1 MVRATGHRSL
11 GNARTRDSIRV
22 SLLIPTHALPPLS
35 YKVPVGLRPEIRR
48 GSVVVAPLSGRSRL
62 GVVVGP
68 EADPDRAREDVVSV
82 VPGISLPPDLL
93 DACEDV
99 SDSFAVPLPAV
110 LRAALPPALDTGR
123 FRVVRPAAWWPW
135 DGGSHASRTAIKKA
149 LGAEALREAE
159 AEGRVV
165 LSPALPERETA
176 EYVVVR
182 PASDPDLRRARRQ
195 REVFGFLKDRG
206 GEMSVPDLLSATGAG
221 RNILREL
228 AGRGAVRIVRR
239 VAPAPLHAAIGDHT
253 TVPEPLRRHAARAV
267 GRGGAFVWRM
277 PSREQA
283 DAVGA
288 AARAAVDAGD
298 QALVLAPE
306 IGAVDRLVQHL
317 RRTLPA
323 GSTVAAYHSN
333 LGRDRAAVHEAA
345 RTGDVDV
352 VVGTRAAA
360 LMPLARPGALCVVDE
375 PSRAHRASPGYEGLP
390 VHARDLAL
398 ARAESEGMAAIF
410 TSPVPSL
417 RLYVAGAGEVPGVE
431 ELPPRLPERWPS
443 VRIVDMRGSGAPL
456 SSLLLDSCRRVV
468 GGGGRVGV
476 VVDRLGY
483 ATAVSC
489 NRCGAVRRCPDCDLP
504 LAPRGRAG
512 SMVCSRCGRREP
524 GIPRCEACGSDR
536 LSPTGLA
543 VERVRELLSEAVDE
557 PVGLFT
563 ADRWELDDAPVVVGT
578 ARCVLGREWD
588 AVILPDVDGALQGS
602 GIGAAERSFRLVHES
617 AESAR
622 DLLVLQTRLPE
633 HEVLRAAA
641 RGDYEALVAA
651 EAPRLRAA
659 GYPPF
664 GHLASLTFG
673 GAGTAVRRAVELR
686 LRPALEDGVEVSDPV
701 PVARSAERAGEP
713 PSWRVLI
720 RSPERRS
727 VARNAARAAR
737 LATTSHGLRARVEV
751 DPEEV

>member
-1 MVRATGHRSL
+1 MVRATGHR
-11 GNARTRDSIRV
+11 RTRDTRTHESVRV

-35 YKVPVGLRPEIRR
+35 YKVPDDLRSEIRR

-68 EADPDRAREDVVSV
+68 DADPDRAREDVVSV
-82 VPGISLPPDLL
+82 VTGISLPPALVA
-93 DACEDV
+93 ACEEV
-99 SDSFAVPLPAV
+99 SDSFAVPLPAA

-123 FRVVRPAAWWPW
+123 YRVVRPAAWWPW
-135 DGGSHASRTAIKKA
+135 EPGSHASRAAIKRA
-149 LGAEALREAE
+149 LGADGLREAE

-165 LSPALPERETA
+165 LSPALPGRETV
-176 EYVVVR
+176 EYAVVR
-182 PASDPDLRRARRQ
+182 PASEPDLRRARRQ
-195 REVFGFLKDRG
+195 REVLGFLRDRG
-206 GEMSVPDLLSATGAG
+206 GALPVPDLLSATDAG
-221 RNILREL
+221 RHILREL
-228 AGRGAVRIVRR
+228 VGRGAVRIVRR
-239 VAPAPLHAAIGDHT
+239 AAPAPLHAAAGD
-253 TVPEPLRRHAARAV
+253 PADGRGPFRRDATRAV
-267 GRGGAFVWRM
+267 KRRGAFVWRM
-277 PSREQA
+277 PSREQVHA
-283 DAVGA
+283 VVAVARAVVGA
-288 AARAAVDAGD
+288 GEQV
-298 QALVLAPE
+298 LVLAPE
-306 IGAVDRLVQHL
+306 IGAVDRLVGHL

-323 GSTVAAYHSN
+323 GSTVAAYHSE

-345 RTGDVDV
+345 RGGGVDV

-375 PSRAHRASPGYEGLP
+375 PSGAHRAPGYEGLP
-390 VHARDLAL
+390 VHARDVAL
-398 ARAESEGMAAIF
+398 ARAGAEGVAAIF

-417 RLYVAGAGEVPGVE
+417 RLHAAGAGGVPGVE

-489 NRCGAVRRCPDCDLP
+489 NRCGAVGRCPDCDLP

-512 SMVCSRCGRREP
+512 SMVCPRCGRREP
-524 GIPRCEACGSDR
+524 GIRRCEACGSDR

-543 VERVRELLSEAVDE
+543 VERVRELLSDALDE

-563 ADRWELDDAPVVVGT
+563 ADRRETADAPVVVGT

-588 AVILPDVDGALQGS
+588 GVLLPDVDGALQGS

-617 AESAR
+617 AEAAR

-641 RGDYEALVAA
+641 RGDYGALVAA
-651 EAPRLRAA
+651 ETPRLRAS

-664 GHLASLTFG
+664 GHLAALTFA
-673 GAGTAVRRAVELR
+673 GAGTAVRRAVESR
-686 LRPALEDGVEVSDPV
+686 LRPALEDGAEMSDAV
-701 PVARSAERAGEP
+701 PVARSAERAGGP

-737 LATTSHGLRARVEV
+737 LAASHGLRARVEV